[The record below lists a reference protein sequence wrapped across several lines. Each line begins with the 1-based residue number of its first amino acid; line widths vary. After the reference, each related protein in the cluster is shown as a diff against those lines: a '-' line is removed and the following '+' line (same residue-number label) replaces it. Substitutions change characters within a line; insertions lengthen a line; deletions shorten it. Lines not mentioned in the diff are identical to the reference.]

1 MHKFEIWA
9 FCNFILA
16 LLHALIYKTII
27 CFNFINVLKG
37 FYLYHQIIIPP
48 FLTAFFLF
56 VVVLVAVLVLLLFT
70 SSSSS
75 SFFLISSL
83 FLSLVRNLTICSLII
98 CFLKVCEYLLFFF
111 LLHYLQYCFCF
122 NLVVFF
128 FSFIKWSFNLFS
140 VLLISN
146 FTP

>member
-111 LLHYLQYCFCF
+111 SSSLLAILLLFQ
-122 NLVVFF
+122 
-128 FSFIKWSFNLFS
+128 FSCIFLF
-140 VLLISN
+140 LHKMEL
-146 FTP
+146 